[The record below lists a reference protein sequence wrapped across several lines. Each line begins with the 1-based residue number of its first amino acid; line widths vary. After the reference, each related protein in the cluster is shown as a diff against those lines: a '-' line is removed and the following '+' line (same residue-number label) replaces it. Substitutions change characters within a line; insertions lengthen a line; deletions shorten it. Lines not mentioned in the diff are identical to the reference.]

1 VAQGVGPLTPATRPL
16 PEVDVSVPPLLRLCR
31 PKQWVK
37 NLLVFAAPA
46 AAGVLSL
53 RDPDALLETVA
64 AFVAFTL
71 VASGTYCFN
80 DVADREADRRH
91 PTKRSRPVASGAVAV
106 PTAVALGTVLLLAGV
121 VLALLVHWQLGVVVA
136 AYVVVTT
143 GYSRWL
149 RNVVLLDLVAIAAG
163 FVLRALAG
171 GAATGVP
178 ISDWFFIVTT
188 FGSLFVAAGK
198 RSGELAD
205 LDDLGQGV
213 VPSRRKDDPPPAEP
227 AVAPTGTRATLSV
240 YTASYLA
247 YLRATCGGV
256 MLVAYCLWAFET
268 AAEADLRVP
277 LFQASIVPFALAVLQ
292 YAHILDGGGGGT
304 PEQVFLK
311 DRMLQLYGVLWAVVF
326 GLGLALS

>member
-1 VAQGVGPLTPATRPL
+1 
-16 PEVDVSVPPLLRLCR
+16 LLRLCR
-31 PKQWVK
+31 PRQWVK

-53 RDPDALLETVA
+53 REPEALFQSTG

-71 VASGTYCFN
+71 VASATYCFN
-80 DVADREADRRH
+80 DVADRDDDRRH
-91 PTKRSRPVASGAVAV
+91 PTKRTRPVASEAVAV
-106 PTAVALGTVLLLAGV
+106 PVAVALGLVLLVLGLLLALV
-121 VLALLVHWQLGVVVA
+121 VQWQLAVVVA

-143 GYSRWL
+143 AYSRWL
-149 RNVVLLDLVAIAAG
+149 REVVLLDLVAIAAG

-171 GAATGVP
+171 GAATDVP
-178 ISDWFFIVTT
+178 ISDWFFIVTS

-205 LDDLGQGV
+205 LDDLGRGV
-213 VPSRRKDDPPPAEP
+213 VPRRREDDPPPAPSELDAAEP
-227 AVAPTGTRATLSV
+227 ATRATLAAYSP
-240 YTASYLA
+240 SYLA
-247 YLRATCGGV
+247 ALRAICAGV
-256 MLVAYCLWAFET
+256 VLVAYCLWAFET
-268 AAEADLRVP
+268 AAEADLSVP

-292 YAHILDGGGGGT
+292 YALILDAGGGGT

-311 DRMLQLYGVLWAVVF
+311 DRMLQLYGMLWAAVF

>member
-1 VAQGVGPLTPATRPL
+1 MAQGVGPLTGPSGRPH
-16 PEVDVSVPPLLRLCR
+16 PEEVSLPPLLRLCR

-53 RDPDALLETVA
+53 REPEALLESIA

-91 PTKRSRPVASGAVAV
+91 PSKKDRPVASGAVSV
-106 PTAVALGTVLLLAGV
+106 STAVALGAVLLVAGIV
-121 VLALLVHWQLGVVVA
+121 VAVLVQWQLGVVVA

-143 GYSRWL
+143 SYSRWL
-149 RNVVLLDLVAIAAG
+149 RHVVLLDLVAIAAG

-171 GAATGVP
+171 GAATEVP

-205 LDDLGQGV
+205 LDDLGQGL
-213 VPSRRKDDPPPAEP
+213 VPALRTDDPAPAGAP
-227 AVAPTGTRATLSV
+227 VAPATTRSTLSL
-240 YTASYLA
+240 YTPSYLA

-256 MLVAYCLWAFET
+256 MLVAYCLWAFEK
-268 AAEADLRVP
+268 AAEADLSVP

-292 YAHILDGGGGGT
+292 YALILDGGGGGT

-311 DRMLQLYGVLWAVVF
+311 DRMLQLYGLIWAVVF